1 MKQTHPPKHYLKELI
16 QEIRQNIDM
25 NTNII
30 YKIIDDMKKE
40 NENIIGKS
48 KL

>member
-1 MKQTHPPKHYLKELI
+1 MKQTHPPKHNKKEKI